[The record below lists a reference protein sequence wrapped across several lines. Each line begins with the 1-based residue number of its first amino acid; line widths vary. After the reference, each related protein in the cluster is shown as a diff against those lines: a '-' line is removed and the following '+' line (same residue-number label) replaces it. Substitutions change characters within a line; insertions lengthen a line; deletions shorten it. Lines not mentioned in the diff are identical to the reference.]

1 MSKNAENHWR
11 LVFSIQEAALACG
24 LSRATIYRLIA
35 SGQLKTIK
43 IGARR
48 LVPIAA
54 IDALLAG
61 GAK

>member
-1 MSKNAENHWR
+1 MSDIAKPQQR
-11 LVFSIQEAALACG
+11 LALFIKEAAQACG

-35 SGQLKTIK
+35 DGKLATLK
-43 IGARR
+43 IGSRR
-48 LVPIAA
+48 LVPIGA

>member
-11 LVFSIQEAALACG
+11 LVYSIQEAAQACG

-35 SGQLKTIK
+35 AGNLRTVKV
-43 IGARR
+43 GARR
-48 LVPIAA
+48 LIPVDSIET
-54 IDALLAG
+54 LLRE